1 MCTEVALEPFPR
13 SAVASLIMEEL
24 HQPTLPPGLS
34 DFVHH
39 HSEGNPLFAISIVE
53 HLIAQQILVC
63 SGQNG
68 SAQWEIR
75 SPLDTIG
82 SEVPGKLAEMV
93 ELEIERLAL
102 GERELLEA
110 GSLLNIVFP
119 AWAVAAAI
127 GCDAAEVEERCDA
140 LARSLHFVERAGED
154 ELPGGARS
162 AFYVFAHEVYREVL
176 YQRQPAAR
184 RAQRHVRIAER
195 LAELFKGREADVAR
209 EMAMHFE
216 AAGEMKR
223 AAQALRAAAARATE
237 RNAHFEAVELNDRAA
252 QIETKP

>member
-1 MCTEVALEPFPR
+1 
-13 SAVASLIMEEL
+13 
-24 HQPTLPPGLS
+24 
-34 DFVHH
+34 
-39 HSEGNPLFAISIVE
+39 
-53 HLIAQQILVC
+53 
-63 SGQNG
+63 
-68 SAQWEIR
+68 
-75 SPLDTIG
+75 
-82 SEVPGKLAEMV
+82 
-93 ELEIERLAL
+93 
-102 GERELLEA
+102 
-110 GSLLNIVFP
+110 
-119 AWAVAAAI
+119 
-127 GCDAAEVEERCDA
+127 
-140 LARSLHFVERAGED
+140 
-154 ELPGGARS
+154 
-162 AFYVFAHEVYREVL
+162 VL